1 MSVKDQNYDQC
12 VAWLQDLKL
21 DVIKLR
27 KYQRIYREVKDII
40 GANTALHVP
49 SAFYD
54 YFSDTY
60 VTYISL
66 AIRRLTDDS
75 PDCTSL
81 FRFLK
86 RIKGDPSVVSRQ
98 RYKALYGTATPTN
111 PVEEFIA
118 DMPGHA
124 YDALVGEGKPQPDQ
138 SDIQAELDT
147 LKAKTQA
154 ICALADVKIAHNIGE
169 PTAVPKYGDVDNAI
183 EYISTLIQR
192 YLALFHATTNNLD
205 VVFVHDWKKIFRI
218 PWTI

>member
-1 MSVKDQNYDQC
+1 MSIKGENYDQC
-12 VAWLQDLKL
+12 VAWLYDLKL
-21 DVIKLR
+21 NVIKLR
-27 KYQRIYREVKDII
+27 KYQRIYRELKDII
-40 GANTALHVP
+40 GANEALHVP

-98 RYKALYGTATPTN
+98 RYKALYPKTKPTN
-111 PVEEFIA
+111 PLEEHIA
-118 DMPGHA
+118 GMPDQA
-124 YDALVGEGKPQPDQ
+124 YDALVGKGNLQPDA

-147 LKAKTQA
+147 LQGKTAA
-154 ICALADVKIAHNIGE
+154 IVALADKKIAHSIGE
-169 PTAVPKYGDVDNAI
+169 PKKVPKYADVDDAI
-183 EYISTLIQR
+183 EYISDLIKR

-205 VVFVHDWKKIFRI
+205 VVFVHDWKNIFRV
-218 PWTI
+218 PWVE

>member
-1 MSVKDQNYDQC
+1 VRITTSI
-12 VAWLQDLKL
+12 AWLDDLKL

-27 KYQRIYREVKDII
+27 KYQRIYRELKDII
-40 GANTALHVP
+40 AANEALHVP
-49 SAFYD
+49 SAFYE

-98 RYKALYGTATPTN
+98 RYKALFTKTKPTN
-111 PVEEFIA
+111 VLEEHIA
-118 DMPGHA
+118 GMSDHA
-124 YDALVGEGKPQPDQ
+124 YDALVGKAKPQPDS
-138 SDIQAELDT
+138 SDIQTELD
-147 LKAKTQA
+147 LLREKTEA
-154 ICALADVKIAHNIGE
+154 IVALADSKIAHSIGE
-169 PTAVPKYGDVDNAI
+169 PKKVPKYRDVDDAI
-183 EYISTLIQR
+183 EYVSDVIKR
-192 YLALFHATTNNLD
+192 YLALLHATTNNLD

-218 PWTI
+218 PWIV

>member
-1 MSVKDQNYDQC
+1 MSVKDQNYEQC
-12 VAWLQDLKL
+12 VAWLNELKG

-40 GANTALHVP
+40 GANEALHIP

-54 YFSDTY
+54 YLSDTY

-98 RYKALYGTATPTN
+98 RYRALYPKSKPTN
-111 PVEEFIA
+111 AREKLIA
-118 DMPGHA
+118 DIPSKE
-124 YDALVGEGKPQPDQ
+124 YDRLVGIGKLQPEP
-138 SDIQAELDT
+138 SDIQAELDM

-154 ICALADVKIAHNIGE
+154 ICELADLKIAHSIGE
-169 PTAVPKYGDVDNAI
+169 PNTVPKYGDVDDAI
-183 EYISTLIQR
+183 DYIVMLVRR
-192 YLALFHATTNNLD
+192 YIALFHATSNNLE
-205 VVFVHDWKKIFRI
+205 VVFQYDWKRIFRVPWI
-218 PWTI
+218 P